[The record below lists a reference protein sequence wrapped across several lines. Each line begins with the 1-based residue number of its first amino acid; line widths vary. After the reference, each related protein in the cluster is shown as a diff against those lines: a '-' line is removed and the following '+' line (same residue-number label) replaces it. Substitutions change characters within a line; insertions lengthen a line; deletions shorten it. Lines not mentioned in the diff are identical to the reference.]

1 MKIKMDHVSRTE
13 GHMGFVSHIVDGH
26 VEKARLSTQEG
37 ARLFEGILMGRRYYE
52 VGEITQRICGV
63 CPVIHGVT
71 ALQAVENALGVKVS
85 PETVLLR
92 KMILLGQTIQSHTL
106 HLYFLSLPD
115 FLDFQ
120 NDLNMVAKYPE
131 RSRQMLI
138 LRDFG
143 NKLIALIGGRT
154 VHPVSLKVGG
164 FTKYPDP
171 SVIRNFSRQVG
182 KLLPMAKE
190 LAAIFA
196 QLSYPSFS
204 RKTEYLAL
212 QQKGEYAF
220 YDGDLGSSSQNKIPA
235 EKFLKDIKEIQTPF
249 HLVKSV
255 ERRGQPFMVGALAR
269 INVNRDYLSETAQVA
284 LDLSPIKLPDYN
296 PFHNV
301 MAQAIEVIHCLEEFV
316 RLAKLY
322 CQLKGGRTEVAV
334 KIQAGRGVGAG
345 EAPRGTL
352 YHEYTLDNRGVIT
365 ACNIIT
371 PTAQFLFNIEKDL
384 NEYLPRLKG
393 KSLSDQK
400 KEIRKMIRAY
410 DPCISCATH

>member
-1 MKIKMDHVSRTE
+1 MKIKMDHISRTE

-26 VEKARLSTQEG
+26 VEKAQLATQEG
-37 ARLFEGILMGRRYYE
+37 ARLFEGILIGRRYYE

-71 ALQAVENALGVKVS
+71 ALQAVENALEVKVS

-106 HLYFLSLPD
+106 HLYFLTLPD

-120 NDLNMVAKYPE
+120 NDLKMVAKYPE
-131 RSRQMLI
+131 RSSQILA

-171 SVIRNFSRQVG
+171 GVIRSFSKQVG
-182 KLLPMAKE
+182 KLLPIAKE
-190 LAAIFA
+190 LASIFA
-196 QLSYPSFS
+196 QLSYPQFN
-204 RKTEYLAL
+204 RETEYFAL

-220 YDGDLGSSSQNKIPA
+220 YQGDLVSSNKIKISA
-235 EKFLKDIKEIQTPF
+235 KKFLKDIKEIQKPF
-249 HLVKSV
+249 QLVKSV
-255 ERRGQPFMVGALAR
+255 DRRGQPFMVGALAR
-269 INVNRDYLSETAQVA
+269 LNVNHANLSEEAKAA

-301 MAQAIEVIHCLEEFV
+301 MAQAIEVIHCLEELV

-322 CQLKGGRTEVAV
+322 SQAKSGRQETRV

-352 YHEYTLDNRGVIT
+352 YHEYTLDSRGVIT
-365 ACNIIT
+365 NCNIIT
-371 PTAQFLFNIEKDL
+371 PTSQFLFNIEKDL
-384 NEYLPRLKG
+384 NEYLPSLKG
-393 KSLSDQK
+393 KSLTDQK

>member
-13 GHMGFVSHIVDGH
+13 GHMGFVSHIVDGR
-26 VEKARLSTQEG
+26 VEKAQLATQEG
-37 ARLFEGILMGRRYYE
+37 ARLFEGILTGRRYYE

-71 ALQAVENALGVKVS
+71 ALKAVENALGVKVT

-120 NDLNMVAKYPE
+120 NDLKMVAKYPE
-131 RSRQMLI
+131 RSRQMLA

-164 FTKYPDP
+164 FTKYPEP
-171 SVIRNFSRQVG
+171 GVIRNFSKQVG
-182 KLLPMAKE
+182 KLLPIAKE
-190 LAAIFA
+190 LASVFA
-196 QLSYPSFS
+196 QLSYPQFN
-204 RKTEYLAL
+204 RETEYLAL
-212 QQKGEYAF
+212 QQKDEYAF
-220 YDGDLGSSSQNKIPA
+220 YDGDLGSSVNKKIPA
-235 EKFLKDIKEIQTPF
+235 KKFLNDIRETQQPF
-249 HLVKSV
+249 NLVKSV
-255 ERRGQPFMVGALAR
+255 DRRGQPFMVGALAR
-269 INVNRDYLSETAQVA
+269 LNLNHANLSEEAQAV

-301 MAQAIEVIHCLEEFV
+301 MAQAVEVVHCLEEVV

-322 CQLKGGRTEVAV
+322 SQAKNGRVAAAV
-334 KIQAGRGVGAG
+334 KVRAGRGVGAG

-352 YHEYTLDNRGVIT
+352 YHEYTLDDRGAIT

-393 KSLSDQK
+393 KSLPDQK